1 MEQTMEKDENIF
13 SYTNRKGDVYYFRKT
28 DTGRGGEQI
37 VASKKC
43 PADAL
48 TAIPRGMEI
57 AETPNGKVCTRIY
70 ILKCR

>member
-1 MEQTMEKDENIF
+1 MEKDENIF
-13 SYTNRKGDVYYFRKT
+13 SYTHRKGDVYYFRKT

-57 AETPNGKVCTRIY
+57 AETPNSKVCTRIY